1 MDVKGHPARPLVSLP
16 KAHLHLHLVGS
27 MRPTTLRDLAT
38 RAGVPV
44 PRALATGLADEGP
57 LGWARFD
64 QLYTAA
70 KDLVRRPGDLVR
82 LVAELAEDEVA
93 AGSGWVEVTANP
105 ALYHGRFGPP
115 AAVLELLLDAGQ
127 SATAR
132 TGVGIGWV
140 VSADRRHPAQ
150 APALALLAGRYAGRG
165 VVGFGLAND
174 ERANPAAPFAE
185 AFAIARAAGLPAV
198 PHAGELCGPAAVA
211 AAVDQLGAT
220 RLGHGVRAVED
231 PALLDRLAAAGT
243 HFEVCPTSNLALGV
257 CGAAGEHPLPQ
268 LLEAGCSVSLGA
280 DDPLLFGTGLVGQY
294 ALAREELGLGDATLA
309 DLARASWSAS
319 CAPSDRVRA
328 GVAGVDAWQA
338 RGLATAA

>member
-1 MDVKGHPARPLVSLP
+1 MDAPRDLVALP

-27 MRPTTLRDLAT
+27 MRPTTLRDLAA
-38 RAGVPV
+38 REGVGL
-44 PRALATGLADEGP
+44 PRALAAGLADDGP
-57 LGWARFD
+57 VGWARFD

-82 LVAELAEDEVA
+82 LVRELAEDEAA

-115 AAVLELLLDAGQ
+115 AAVLELLLDAAQ
-127 SATAR
+127 TAAAR

-140 VSADRRHPAQ
+140 VSADRRHPDQ
-150 APALALLAGRYAGRG
+150 APSLARLARRYADRG

-185 AFAIARAAGLPAV
+185 AFRIADAGGLRAV
-198 PHAGELCGPAAVA
+198 PHAGELCGPHAVA
-211 AAVDQLGAT
+211 HAVDQLGAV
-220 RLGHGVRAVED
+220 RVGHGVRAVED
-231 PALLDRLAAAGT
+231 PALLERLAAAGT

-257 CGAAGEHPLPQ
+257 CGATGEHPLPQ
-268 LLEAGCSVSLGA
+268 LLAAGCSVSLGA

-294 ALAREELGLGDATLA
+294 ALAREELGLGDDVLA
-309 DLARASWSAS
+309 DLARSSWRAS
-319 CAPSDRVRA
+319 CAPSDLARA
-328 GVAGVDAWQA
+328 GTAAVDAWQG
-338 RGLATAA
+338 RAAAQAA